1 MHSGLTLRLD
11 CSGPVHSR
19 VEGCTCPVVMWG
31 SGETALSLRR
41 FLLDECPPNSS
52 SWARFREGMIEE
64 MVVVIGVK
72 GGGLRERS
80 GDAESRPLEPEVD
93 SGLDAGESEIITQS
107 ASDSTENG

>member
-1 MHSGLTLRLD
+1 MLTLGLD
-11 CSGPVHSR
+11 CSGPVLSG
-19 VEGCTCPVVMWG
+19 VENCTCPVIMWD
-31 SGETALSLRR
+31 SGGTAFSVRR

-64 MVVVIGVK
+64 MVGVIDAK

-93 SGLDAGESEIITQS
+93 PGLDAGESEMIKQAAS
-107 ASDSTENG
+107 ASTENG